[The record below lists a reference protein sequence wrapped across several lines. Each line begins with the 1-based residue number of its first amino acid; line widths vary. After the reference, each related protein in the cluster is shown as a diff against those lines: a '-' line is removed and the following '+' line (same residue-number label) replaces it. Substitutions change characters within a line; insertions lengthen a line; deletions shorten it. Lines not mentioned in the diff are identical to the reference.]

1 MLCVN
6 IAKCMVWILKGSKKL
21 MRTKIKELK
30 RIARGNLQGHFL
42 NLIRVYV
49 FCTLITSLLEMP
61 FSMMTNEV
69 QFSTPNIIY
78 YIASMLIGIASVV
91 LTAGQY
97 RLHLKLARSGKMQ
110 LSEVFIPVKYH
121 ANQFILTEFLLFG
134 ISLITMLPMCGG
146 LFLIYT
152 GTSMTDYLLAFAASI
167 VSMVLGIYISLT
179 FDLVY
184 FVMIDNEN
192 LSMIQALK
200 YTKNMV
206 LTHRK
211 RYLYMQLSFLGMLL
225 LAGFSF
231 GLGMLWVQPYMVQT
245 TTLFYLDVKGE
256 LPEILENRK
265 KNGPTPDP
273 VIFNQY
279 V

>member
-1 MLCVN
+1 
-6 IAKCMVWILKGSKKL
+6 

-42 NLIRVYV
+42 TFIRVYV

-61 FSMMTNEV
+61 FSLMTNEV
-69 QFSTPNIIY
+69 HFSTQNIIY
-78 YIASMLIGIASVV
+78 YIATILIGIASVV

-97 RLHLKLARSGKMQ
+97 RLHLRLARSGEMH
-110 LSEVFIPVKYH
+110 LSEVFMPLRFH
-121 ANQFILTEFLLFG
+121 SNQFIFTEMILFG
-134 ISLITMLPMCGG
+134 ISLFTLLPMFGG
-146 LFLIYT
+146 IYLIYT
-152 GTSMTDYLLAFAASI
+152 GDSIQNYATALAASI
-167 VSMVLGIYISLT
+167 ISFVLGMYISLT

-200 YTKNMV
+200 YTKNMIY
-206 LTHRK
+206 THRK

-225 LAGFSF
+225 LCGLSF
-231 GLGMLWVQPYMVQT
+231 GLAFLWVQPYMIHT

-256 LPEILENRK
+256 LPEVLENRK
-265 KNGPTPDP
+265 HNDSIPEPT
-273 VIFNQY
+273 IINEY

>member
-1 MLCVN
+1 
-6 IAKCMVWILKGSKKL
+6 

-42 NLIRVYV
+42 NLIRVYI

-61 FSMMTNEV
+61 FSLLSNEV
-69 QFSTPNIIY
+69 FFSTQNIIY
-78 YIASMLIGIASVV
+78 CVATILIGIASVV

-97 RLHLKLARSGKMQ
+97 RIHLKLARHGELH
-110 LSEVFIPVKYH
+110 LSELFIPVKDH
-121 ANQFILTEFLLFG
+121 SNQFILTELILFG
-134 ISLITMLPMCGG
+134 ISLITLLPMFGG

-152 GTSMTDYLLAFAASI
+152 AQGITDYLIAF
-167 VSMVLGIYISLT
+167 VLSVLSFILGMYVSLT

-184 FVMIDNEN
+184 FVMIDDEN
-192 LSMIQALK
+192 LSMLQALK
-200 YTKNMV
+200 YTQNMIH
-206 LTHRK
+206 THRK

-225 LAGFSF
+225 LAGLSF
-231 GLGMLWVQPYMVQT
+231 GIGFLWVQPYMVQT

-256 LPEILENRK
+256 LPTVLEHRRKQGPVPEPVAFNR
-265 KNGPTPDP
+265 
-273 VIFNQY
+273 Y

>member
-1 MLCVN
+1 
-6 IAKCMVWILKGSKKL
+6 

-42 NLIRVYV
+42 NLIRVFV
-49 FCTLITSLLEMP
+49 FCQLIVSLLETP

-69 QFSTPNIIY
+69 QFSTSNIIY
-78 YIASMLIGIASVV
+78 YIATILIGIASVV

-97 RLHLKLARSGKMQ
+97 RLHLKLARSGEMH

-121 ANQFILTEFLLFG
+121 ANQFILTELLLFG
-134 ISLITMLPMCGG
+134 VSLITMLPMFGG

-152 GTSMTDYLLAFAASI
+152 GTSMTDYLLALAASV
-167 VSMVLGIYISLT
+167 VSMILGVYISLT

-192 LSMIQALK
+192 LSMMQALK

-206 LTHRK
+206 ITHRK
-211 RYLYMQLSFLGMLL
+211 RYLYMQLSFLGMIL
-225 LAGFSF
+225 LAGLSF
-231 GLGMLWVQPYMVQT
+231 GIGILWVQPYMVQT

-256 LPEILENRK
+256 LPKVLEHRK
-265 KNGPTPDP
+265 KNGPTPEAM
-273 VIFNQY
+273 IFNQY

>member
-1 MLCVN
+1 
-6 IAKCMVWILKGSKKL
+6 

-42 NLIRVYV
+42 NLIRVFV
-49 FCTLITSLLEMP
+49 FCQLIVSLIEMP

-69 QFSTPNIIY
+69 QFSTSNIIY
-78 YIASMLIGIASVV
+78 YIATILIGIASVV

-97 RLHLKLARSGKMQ
+97 RLHLKLARSGEMH
-110 LSEVFIPVKYH
+110 LSEVFIPVRYH
-121 ANQFILTEFLLFG
+121 ANQFILTELILFG
-134 ISLITMLPMCGG
+134 ISLITLLPMFGG
-146 LFLIYT
+146 IFLVYT
-152 GTSMTDYLLAFAASI
+152 DGTIQDYILALVAAIISMIMGL
-167 VSMVLGIYISLT
+167 YISLT

-192 LSMIQALK
+192 LSMLQALK

-206 LTHRK
+206 TTHRK
-211 RYLYMQLSFLGMLL
+211 RYLYMQASFLGMLL
-225 LAGFSF
+225 LVILSF
-231 GLGMLWVQPYMVQT
+231 GIGILWVEPYMVQT

-256 LPEILENRK
+256 LPEVLENRK
-265 KNGPTPDP
+265 KNGPTPEP
-273 VIFNQY
+273 VVFNQC